1 MGAQDVELVRRGYEA
16 LAQGDFQTLLA
27 MCEPDVQESFARLL
41 GPGMGDWRLE
51 EVREEGEGEVLAL
64 VSTGDGPLAHV
75 LTVRDGKVVALR
87 EAGLA

>member
-1 MGAQDVELVRRGYEA
+1 MSAQDVELVRRGYEA

-27 MCEPDVQESFARLL
+27 MCEPDVQEHFAQLL
-41 GPGMGDWRLE
+41 GPGMADWRLE
-51 EVREEGEGEVLAL
+51 EVREEAEGEVLAL
-64 VSTGDGPLAHV
+64 VGTGAGPLAHV